1 MKKITL
7 LLLATFFT
15 QFAYLQKN
23 GFIVGKIVDEKTGE
37 DLIGVSVKIKD
48 GTKGTATD
56 IDGTFKLEMAP
67 GTYDLQITYISY
79 QTQVIEKVVVVAG
92 ESTEPVQIILAEAVS
107 ELGSHTVTSTALRG
121 TNTAL
126 VLEQKNSAVMF
137 DGISSDQ
144 MRKTPDRNTAD
155 VLRRVSGAT
164 IQDNFVIIRGLPDRY
179 NAAFL
184 NGSPLPSSEPDR
196 KAFSFDIFPAAL
208 LSDLRVIKTAMPSLP
223 GEFAGGLI
231 QVRTKDI
238 PEKTFYSFSLGATF
252 DFMTTFSNFKSA
264 QGGGTDFFGIDDGT
278 RSLPSVFP
286 TTTQLVDDQN
296 NFKKDNLVQYAQMMN
311 NNFGV
316 NNRIAAPGANFQ
328 FSMGHNV
335 NLVPKLKRDM
345 ANYKAEF
352 GSVFALTYSNRTT
365 YRQIERNDYDAS
377 GRILHFDDNQYNNNT
392 SWGALWN
399 LSLVHSQK
407 NGANNRVSLKNIF
420 NVNSNDQYI
429 LRTGQDPVNGFDTKS
444 YNMFYTQNTLF
455 ATQLV
460 GEHVLPKSKIKFEWS
475 AGYSRLNRL
484 VPDYKIVEYRRTL
497 GDTTAAYS
505 VPFSTQVQLDK
516 AGRFF
521 SNQIDNTFSGSFDF
535 TLPFKIGPTRHELKV
550 GTFLMDKEREFNA
563 RQLGYV
569 RYKSS
574 GADIGAIS
582 QMGIDTIFM
591 DRNMDPEGLMVKEI
605 TRLSDSY
612 NSSQKLIAGYVQLE
626 NAFFENKL
634 KLIWGARLE
643 SFRQQLN
650 TYDYAT
656 GAPIKLDT
664 NVIDVL
670 PSLNVIY
677 GFNKTM
683 NLRFAASQTVCRPE
697 SRELAP
703 FTFYDYALF
712 AFATGNPYLKRTKIT
727 NVDLRYEWYPA
738 SGQLI
743 SFTGFFKYF
752 ENPIEKI
759 LYPAGSIR
767 LFSYANVPT
776 AYSFG
781 AELEYRFT
789 IGSFIKNKHSRVLD
803 DLSFSGNF
811 AYIYSEVNL
820 DSVAGVNQRRPLQ
833 GQSPYII
840 NMGFSYN
847 DSKYDFGVSLF
858 MNYIGPRIFSV
869 GNVSYG
875 TIWEN
880 PRFIMD
886 LQITKSFMKKKLDL
900 KLNFSDL
907 LAQTAYYFQ
916 DGNGNRIYDEG
927 IDNKMIARRTSQ
939 QITFSLGYKF

>member
-7 LLLATFFT
+7 LLLAILTS

-23 GFIVGKIVDEKTGE
+23 GFITGKVVDEKTGE
-37 DLIGVSVKIKD
+37 DLIGVSVTIK
-48 GTKGTATD
+48 GNKTGTATD
-56 IDGTFKLEMAP
+56 IDGTFKLEAAP
-67 GTYDLQITYISY
+67 GIYDVQFSYISY
-79 QTQVIEKVVVVAG
+79 GTKTIEKVEVVAG
-92 ESTEPVQIILAEAVS
+92 QLTEPIHVTLAESANILNGY
-107 ELGSHTVTSTALRG
+107 EKKETATRG
-121 TNTAL
+121 TSSAL
-126 VLEQKNSAVMF
+126 IIEQKGSPVMF
-137 DGISSDQ
+137 DGISADQ
-144 MRKTPDRNTAD
+144 MRRTPDRNTAD
-155 VLRRVSGAT
+155 VLRRISGAT

-196 KAFSFDIFPAAL
+196 KAFSFDIFPSAL
-208 LSDLRVIKTAMPSLP
+208 LSDLRVIKTAMPSLS

-231 QVRTKDI
+231 QVRTKEI

-252 DFMTTFSNFKSA
+252 DFMTTFSSFKSS
-264 QGGGTDFFGIDDGT
+264 QGGGTDFFGIDDGS
-278 RSLPSVFP
+278 RSLSNGFP
-286 TTTQLVDDQN
+286 TTNQLVDAQN
-296 NFKKDNLVQYAQMMN
+296 KFKKDTLVLFAKMMN
-311 NNFGV
+311 NNFGI
-316 NNRIAAPGANFQ
+316 NNRIAGPGANFQ
-328 FSMGHNV
+328 FNMGHNI
-335 NLVPKLKRDM
+335 NLVPKAKR
-345 ANYKAEF
+345 ATATYKAEF
-352 GSVFALTYSNRTT
+352 GSSFAVTYSNRTT
-365 YRQIERNDYDAS
+365 FRTIERNDYDGS
-377 GRILHFDDNQYNNNT
+377 SKTLHFDDQQYNNNT

-399 LSLVHSQK
+399 LAFIHSQK
-407 NGANNRVSLKNIF
+407 NGANNKVSLKNIF
-420 NVNSNDQYI
+420 NINSNDQFI
-429 LRTGQDPVNGFDTKS
+429 LRTGQDLLNGFDTKS
-444 YNMFYTQNTLF
+444 YNMFYTQNMLF
-455 ATQLV
+455 ATQLN

-475 AGYSRLNRL
+475 AGYSRLSRS
-484 VPDYKIVEYRRTL
+484 VPDYKIVEYRRNL
-497 GDTTAAYS
+497 GDTAAAYS

-521 SNQIDNTFSGSFDF
+521 SNQLDNTFSGSFDF
-535 TLPFKIGPTRHELKV
+535 SLPFKIGPTRHELKM
-550 GTFLMDKEREFNA
+550 GTFLMDREREFSA
-563 RQLGYV
+563 RQVGYV

-574 GADIGAIS
+574 GADISSIS
-582 QMGIDTIFM
+582 MMGIDTIFM
-591 DRNMDPEGLMVKEI
+591 DRNMGVEGLMIKEI
-605 TRLSDSY
+605 TRNSDSY

-634 KLIWGARLE
+634 KFIWGVRLE
-643 SFRQQLN
+643 SFRQQLK

-656 GAPIKLDT
+656 GAPINIDT
-664 NVIDVL
+664 NVVDVL

-677 GFNKTM
+677 GFNEKM
-683 NLRFAASQTVCRPE
+683 NLRFSASQTVCRPE

-712 AFATGNPYLKRTKIT
+712 AFASGNPNLRRTKIT

-738 SGQLI
+738 GGQMI
-743 SFTGFFKYF
+743 SVTGFFKYF

-767 LFSYANVPT
+767 LFSYANVPS

-811 AYIYSEVNL
+811 AYIHSEVNL
-820 DSVAGVNQRRPLQ
+820 DSVAGVNQRRALQ
-833 GQSPYII
+833 GQSPYIV

-875 TIWEN
+875 SILEN

-886 LQITKSFMKKKLDL
+886 LQITKSFLKKKLDL
-900 KLNFSDL
+900 RLNFSDL

-916 DGNGNRIYDEG
+916 DTNGNGTYDDG
-927 IDNKMIARRTSQ
+927 VDNKMIARKASQ
-939 QITFSLGYKF
+939 QVTFSIGYKF